1 MRSIHSDKME
11 RPTFHIGINKQKKKV
26 QKHRKVAKGI
36 YTDQPVKFKIYRGYR
51 WKMPSGL
58 KVQPGVQMKFNQLS
72 TLCKNRIHI
81 ELVSKLKYPVPTI
94 SFVFLSNQWIPPQS
108 VLAGITAYKE
118 RELREWKKV
127 RSIYSKIFDLRDLF
141 KHFIYIR
148 RYKTCM
154 KNVRNTEDPIT
165 LDIPKKPVYV
175 IDIERRC
182 SYVYEASSMRRAIQ
196 DKLLYSDYMFPKPN
210 DPTNILTNKPF
221 TYSQLVSI
229 TNQLHAHG
237 EFSWILDR
245 LRSSD
250 FNLDR
255 FERRHRQQLKVEAIE
270 TFFKSQPDL
279 SKETV
284 VDYFNVCSYNE
295 ELPDEKQRAFLRTY
309 TLQPNNSIVRKW
321 VSITKRYYIACELK
335 DVNDLLDIAAESSE
349 LLDLVYRMV

>member
-1 MRSIHSDKME
+1 ME
-11 RPTFHIGINKQKKKV
+11 GATFHIGIRTCKKV
-26 QKHRKVAKGI
+26 KKHRRVI
-36 YTDQPVKFKIYRGYR
+36 NSIFVDPPVKFKMYKGYR

-58 KVQPGVQMKFNQLS
+58 KVSEGVRMKFDQLS
-72 TLCKNRIHI
+72 TLCKNKIHL
-81 ELVSKLKYPVPTI
+81 ELHTKLKFPIPI
-94 SFVFLSNQWIPPQS
+94 NPFVLLPNQWTPPVS
-108 VLAGITAYKE
+108 VTKYITAHRE

-127 RSIYSKIFDLRDLF
+127 KAIYSKIFALRNIF
-141 KHFIYIR
+141 KQFTYIHR
-148 RYKTCM
+148 FKSCIR
-154 KNVRNTEDPIT
+154 NVRNTEDPIS
-165 LDIPKKPVYV
+165 LDIPKKPIYV
-175 IDIERRC
+175 IDIKHRC
-182 SYVYEASSMRRAIQ
+182 SYVYEAASLKRAIQ

-210 DPTNILTNKPF
+210 NPINILTNKAF

-229 TNQLHAHG
+229 TNQLVAYG

-255 FERRHRQQLKVEAIE
+255 FERRHRQQLKIEAIE

-284 VDYFNVCSYNE
+284 VDYFNTYSYNE
-295 ELPDEKQRAFLRTY
+295 ELPDEKHRAFLRTY
-309 TLQPNNSIVRKW
+309 LLNPTNSIVRKW
-321 VSITKRYYIACELK
+321 VNITKRYYIACELK